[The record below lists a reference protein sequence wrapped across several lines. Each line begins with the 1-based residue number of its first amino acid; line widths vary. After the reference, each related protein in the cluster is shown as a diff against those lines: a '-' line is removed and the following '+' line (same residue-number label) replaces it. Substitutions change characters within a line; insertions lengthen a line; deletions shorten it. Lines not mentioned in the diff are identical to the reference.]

1 MRRRRD
7 ALLDFRVT
15 ASCVVIAA
23 VRRAKRLA
31 SLSLPRGQCQVSRRS
46 ELTAAQR
53 SQSHLRKDW
62 RLVHHDTAI
71 RQIILVLLSPV
82 QVQEICCE
90 IARANLRAS
99 SFNSCRAAV
108 RFRALLETFLGTS
121 LIFLARRHLRRAAG
135 GAWKA
140 PLCICTM
147 HSVSKKE

>member
-90 IARANLRAS
+90 IARAS
-99 SFNSCRAAV
+99 SLNSCRAAV
-108 RFRALLETFLGTS
+108 RFRALSETFLGTS

-140 PLCICTM
+140 P
-147 HSVSKKE
+147 SVHIQCMYLYNA

>member
-99 SFNSCRAAV
+99 SFNSCRAA
-108 RFRALLETFLGTS
+108 
-121 LIFLARRHLRRAAG
+121 ARRPFPRPPRDIFGDIINLSCEASPSSSSGRSLESS
-135 GAWKA
+135 
-140 PLCICTM
+140 PLYM
-147 HSVSKKE
+147 YNA